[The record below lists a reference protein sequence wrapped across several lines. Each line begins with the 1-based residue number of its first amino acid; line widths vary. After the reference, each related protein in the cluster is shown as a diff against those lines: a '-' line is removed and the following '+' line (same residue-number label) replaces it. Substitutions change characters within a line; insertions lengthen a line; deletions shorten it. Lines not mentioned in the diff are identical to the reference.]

1 MALDQFLA
9 EVVPV
14 RQKLY
19 RFAYRLLDNE
29 ADAEDITQDA
39 LLKVWDMGERMY
51 ELQNME
57 AWCMR
62 ITRNLALD
70 KIRSRKRRKVE
81 ELDRVQQWPAAGQQ
95 NPHDAAALNDV
106 MKKVHKAIDALPEKY
121 RTVLQLRDIDGLSYQ
136 DIAYVL
142 DIQLSEVKVNL
153 QRARKTVRLKLQNI
167 EAHGL

>member
-1 MALDQFLA
+1 MSLEKFLA

-29 ADAEDITQDA
+29 EDAEDITQDA
-39 LLKVWDMGERMY
+39 LLKVWDMRERMY

-62 ITRNLALD
+62 VTRNLALD
-70 KIRSRKRRKVE
+70 KIRARQYRRAE
-81 ELDRVQQWPAAGQQ
+81 DLDQVQEWPAARQH
-95 NPHDAAALNDV
+95 NPHDAAELNDV
-106 MKKVHKAIDALPEKY
+106 MKEVHKAIHALPEKY

-136 DIAYVL
+136 EIAYVL
-142 DIQLSEVKVNL
+142 ELQLSEVKVNL
-153 QRARKTVRLKLQNI
+153 QRARKTIRLKLQNM
-167 EAHGL
+167 EGYGL